1 MTLKKDQDLIHANER
16 GNGPKKRME
25 GGDQSDSLAI
35 NSPADRR
42 REKHKDEY
50 DKKSKSSPSLK

>member
-35 NSPADRR
+35 NSPEDRR
-42 REKHKDEY
+42 REKHKDEF
-50 DKKSKSSPSLK
+50 DKKSKSSRDLK